1 MMRPSK
7 TRTLIAHLL
16 LWGVIL
22 GLASTV
28 IGLLILETSSDFSTW
43 SAWIDTNK
51 VALLAW
57 RLVLYSVTAGG
68 WYRMRISLAIRGL
81 TAKQNHRLLC
91 AELSAIG
98 VLVLLE
104 WSIFAT
110 ASRSRSHP

>member
-16 LWGVIL
+16 LWSVIL

-28 IGLLILETSSDFSTW
+28 IGLLILETSSDFSAW

-51 VALLAW
+51 AALLAW

-68 WYRMRISLAIRGL
+68 WYRMRIRLASRGL
-81 TAKQNHRLLC
+81 TARQNHRLLC
-91 AELSAIG
+91 AEVSAIG

-110 ASRSRSHP
+110 DSQSRPRP